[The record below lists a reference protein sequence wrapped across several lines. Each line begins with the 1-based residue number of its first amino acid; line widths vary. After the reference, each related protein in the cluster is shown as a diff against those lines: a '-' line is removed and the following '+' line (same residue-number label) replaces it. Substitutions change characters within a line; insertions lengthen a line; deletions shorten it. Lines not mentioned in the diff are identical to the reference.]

1 MPQSL
6 LTLVL
11 AGLVL
16 QGCGSTRPPP
26 GPQNLT
32 CNLKNYYVTDVFEDR
47 HVYITKRFQA
57 IRGERASAVVEET
70 NILELSAGGEYGA
83 YGAGFLVG
91 WGEAGEQ
98 GLPAPRSKIHIVT
111 GVSTGSIIA
120 TSAFL
125 GDRDA
130 RMKEL
135 YENLKDETI
144 YTRRSALSLLWA
156 NSLYDAAGKRALLK
170 KYIDTDVI
178 DLVAGAEE
186 GRYLYIGI
194 VDLDKGEFKRINM
207 VKLARELKGNNRDE
221 CFRAVIDAS
230 SATEVAFEP
239 VFIDSVMYGDGGVRR
254 HLFLVSPE
262 TIKTGTQPRD
272 LSGTAYRSFALI
284 HGDLEVEP
292 QTTGNGL
299 LSISERTASIFT
311 DQTLKDSVR
320 LNNALATHPDAVVGE
335 EAAKRMPRFYAY
347 YAAAS
352 AQACRCKKET
362 EDQCKSSSTSGGA
375 DIFCQPYMKCL
386 SDAGE
391 RDGKTYASTG
401 HWLPFEDMNLGSGPS
416 CTVATGEVYR
426 ARPVFP

>member
-1 MPQSL
+1 MPRSL
-6 LTLVL
+6 LTLAL
-11 AGLVL
+11 AGFVL

-32 CNLKNYYVTDVFEDR
+32 CNLQPYFVTDVFEDR
-47 HVYITKRFQA
+47 HVFISKRLQG
-57 IRGERASAVVEET
+57 IRGESGSGPVKET

-91 WGEAGEQ
+91 WGEVGAK
-98 GLPAPRSKIHIVT
+98 GLPAPRDTIHIVT

-130 RMKEL
+130 KMKEL
-135 YENLKDETI
+135 YENLKDEAI
-144 YTRRSALSLLWA
+144 YTPRSALSLLWA

-178 DLVAGAEE
+178 DRVAKAEE

-194 VDLDKGEFKRINM
+194 VDLDKGEFKRVDM
-207 VKLARELKGNNRDE
+207 VRLARELKGNNRDE
-221 CFRAVIDAS
+221 CFQAVIDAS

-262 TIKTGTQPRD
+262 TIKVGTQLRD

-292 QTTGNGL
+292 QTTGNGVL
-299 LSISERTASIFT
+299 PISERTASIFT

-320 LNNALATHPDAVVGE
+320 LNNVLATHPEAIVGE
-335 EAAKRMPRFYAY
+335 PAAKRMPRFDAY

-352 AQACRCKKET
+352 EQACKCKKKT
-362 EDQCKSSSTSGGA
+362 EGECKSASTSGGA

-391 RDGKTYASTG
+391 QDGKTYASTG
-401 HWLPFEDMNLGSGPS
+401 NWLPFEDMNLGSGPS
-416 CTVATGEVYR
+416 CTGPRGEVYR